1 MCGIIG
7 FISKEPN
14 EDKIKK
20 ATELISHRGPDYQ
33 NYSIVKMNN
42 RFLHLGSSRLSIR
55 GSESENMPMI
65 DEEGN
70 QIVYNGEIFD
80 MEKIYKILGINKPFQ
95 SDTRLLFEYLKRMKS
110 YSEIKNL
117 NAMFSFAFYDQ
128 MNEELIISIDKLGI
142 KPLFYKFENDN
153 FFFSSE
159 MKSLVSITKQNNT
172 SKEAIS
178 KLIYLGGNHYDDEFI
193 ENMHPIKPG
202 EFIKIDSNLKIKK
215 EKYFEKFNPNP
226 QNNINFFEEVFPKIV
241 DDHLQADLPVS
252 LFLSGGIDSSLLAY
266 YTKMKLGKN
275 LNHFS
280 VGFSESSFDES
291 NSFNKVSKTLNL
303 NKEEFVFPSSEI
315 DSLIED
321 SINNMNNIVLDSSFV
336 PTYYLCKKT
345 SDHTKAVISG
355 DGADELFGGYE
366 WYRGLKYWKIIPLP
380 IKKVISDFLS
390 KINFGGS
397 NSYLNFRNK
406 LSFFFKFI
414 VSDPYIQMLIWQ
426 SPSVKF
432 DNKSIDLLSSR
443 LQKYINK
450 DLDFYDNLRNIDI
463 GLYLYSNILPKVD
476 TASMSVGLEV
486 RPIFLD
492 DRVVEYAVSLENSKN
507 LNYLKNKI
515 PLRKEIAKTS
525 LDFLNKEK
533 KHGFQFPLLNWYEN
547 IGKDYINNLY
557 KSEYFDLYKS
567 FFNEEGPQIYKQT
580 DSNVLR
586 LYWSVFVTNEWI
598 IKNNLDIKN

>member
-42 RFLHLGSSRLSIR
+42 KFLHLGSSRLSIR
-55 GSESENMPMI
+55 GNESENMPMI

-110 YSEIKNL
+110 YSEIINL

-159 MKSLVSITKQNNT
+159 LKSLVSITKQNNT

-178 KLIYLGGNHYDDEFI
+178 KLIYLGGSHHDDKFI
-193 ENMHPIKPG
+193 ENMYPIKPG
-202 EFIKIDSNLKIKK
+202 EFIKIDSNLRIKK
-215 EKYFEKFNPNP
+215 EKYFEKFNPNSN
-226 QNNINFFEEVFPKIV
+226 NNINFFDEVFPKIV
-241 DDHLQADLPVS
+241 DDHLQADQPVS

-266 YTKMKLGKN
+266 YTKTKLGKN

-280 VGFSESSFDES
+280 VGFRESSFDES
-291 NSFNKVSKTLNL
+291 NLFNRVSKTLNL
-303 NKEEFVFPSSEI
+303 NKKEFIFPTNEI
-315 DSLIED
+315 DGLIEE
-321 SINNMNNIVLDSSFV
+321 SINNMNNIVLDSSFI
-336 PTYYLCKKT
+336 PTYYLCKNT
-345 SDHTKAVISG
+345 AYYTKAVISG

-366 WYRGLKYWKIIPLP
+366 WYRGLKYWKIVPFP
-380 IKKVISDFLS
+380 IKKVISGFLS

-397 NSYLNFRNK
+397 NSYLNFQNK

-426 SPSVKF
+426 SPSIKF
-432 DNKSIDLLSSR
+432 DNNSINLLSSR
-443 LQKYINK
+443 LEKYINTNS
-450 DLDFYDNLRNIDI
+450 DLYDNLRNIDL

-492 DRVVEYAVSLENSKN
+492 DRVIEYAISLENSKN
-507 LNYLKNKI
+507 LNYFKNKI
-515 PLRKEIAKTS
+515 PLREEIAKTN
-525 LDFLNKEK
+525 LNYLNKEK
-533 KHGFQFPLLNWYEN
+533 KHGFQFPLLSWYEN

-567 FFNEEGPQIYKQT
+567 FFYEEKPQSYEQIDT
-580 DSNVLR
+580 NILR

>member
-33 NYSIVKMNN
+33 NYSIVKMSNK
-42 RFLHLGSSRLSIR
+42 FLHLGSSRLSIR

-70 QIVYNGEIFD
+70 QIIYNGEIFD

-110 YSEIKNL
+110 YSEIINL
-117 NAMFSFAFYDQ
+117 NAMFSFAYYDQ
-128 MNEELIISIDKLGI
+128 INEELIISIDKLGI
-142 KPLFYKFENDN
+142 KPLFYKIEKDS

-159 MKSLVSITKQNNT
+159 MKSLVSITEKNNT

-178 KLIYLGGNHYDDEFI
+178 KLIYLGGSHHDDKFI
-193 ENMHPIKPG
+193 ENIYPIKPG
-202 EFIKIDSNLKIKK
+202 EFIKIDSNLRIKK
-215 EKYFEKFNPNP
+215 EKYFEKFNPNSN
-226 QNNINFFEEVFPKIV
+226 NNINFFDEVFPKIV
-241 DDHLQADLPVS
+241 DDHLQADQPVS

-266 YTKMKLGKN
+266 YTKTKLGKN

-280 VGFSESSFDES
+280 VGFKESSFDES
-291 NSFNKVSKTLNL
+291 NLFNRVSKTLNL
-303 NKEEFVFPSSEI
+303 NKKEFIFPTNEI
-315 DSLIED
+315 DGLIEE
-321 SINNMNNIVLDSSFV
+321 SINNMNNIVLDSSFI
-336 PTYYLCKKT
+336 PTYYLCKNT
-345 SDHTKAVISG
+345 ANHTKAVISG

-366 WYRGLKYWKIIPLP
+366 WYRGLKYWKIIPFP
-380 IKKVISDFLS
+380 IKKVISGFLS
-390 KINFGGS
+390 KINIGGS
-397 NSYLNFRNK
+397 NSYLNFQNK

-426 SPSVKF
+426 SPSIKF
-432 DNKSIDLLSSR
+432 DNNSINLLSSR
-443 LQKYINK
+443 LEKYINTNS
-450 DLDFYDNLRNIDI
+450 DLYDNLRNIDL

-492 DRVVEYAVSLENSKN
+492 DRVIEYAISLENSKN
-507 LNYLKNKI
+507 LNYFKNKI
-515 PLRKEIAKTS
+515 PLREEIAKTN
-525 LDFLNKEK
+525 LNYLNKEK
-533 KHGFQFPLLNWYEN
+533 KHGFQFPLLSWYEN

-567 FFNEEGPQIYKQT
+567 FFYEEKPQSYEQIDT
-580 DSNVLR
+580 NILR